1 MDKKDAITIGASL
14 TGIDLEWVEGVRLK
28 EMNEKSYPAVRAG
41 PCDQLDQ
48 LRESNNATEMG

>member
-1 MDKKDAITIGASL
+1 MDKKDAMTIGASL

-41 PCDQLDQ
+41 PYDQ